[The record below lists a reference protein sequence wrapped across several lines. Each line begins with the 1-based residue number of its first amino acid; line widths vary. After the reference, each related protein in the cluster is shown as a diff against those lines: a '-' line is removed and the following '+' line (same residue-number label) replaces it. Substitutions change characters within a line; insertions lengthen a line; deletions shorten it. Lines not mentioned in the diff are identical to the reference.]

1 MLRIWVPLHIDSKA
15 TGSSRREPHGGSL
28 CGRYLVPVG
37 SRSKSLFHA
46 AAEVVRREYLPVGA
60 IAEDVHRE
68 LVIPGVGHGQ
78 HQMAGRLDMLS
89 LLGMPD
95 LAGYPGRDVRFE
107 AQYRRVLGSTSENPI
122 ATAKVRVERFI
133 RDFVC
138 WRVADF
144 GIPDHI
150 QGKAAKAVAQMAP
163 GIQVPVRPI

>member
-28 CGRYLVPVG
+28 CGRYLVPVV
-37 SRSKSLFHA
+37 SRECLH
-46 AAEVVRREYLPVGA
+46 VGA

-133 RDFVC
+133 GDFVR
-138 WRVADF
+138 WSVADF